1 MKLQWTEQGW
11 DDYLYW
17 QEHDSDFIQKIN
29 VLIKD
34 TRRSPFQGLG
44 KPEPLRNEMAG
55 WWSRRI
61 DREHRLIY
69 RVTGKGEA
77 QALEIAACRF
87 HYGR

>member
-1 MKLQWTEQGW
+1 VKLPWTEQGW

>member
-1 MKLQWTEQGW
+1 VKLQWTEQGW

-17 QEHDSDFIQKIN
+17 QVQDSDFVQKIN

-34 TRRSPFQGLG
+34 ARRSPFQGLG
-44 KPEPLRNEMAG
+44 KPELLRNEMAG

-69 RVTGKGEA
+69 RVTGKGET

>member
-1 MKLQWTEQGW
+1 VKLQWTEQGW

-17 QEHDSDFIQKIN
+17 QEQDSDFVQKIN
-29 VLIKD
+29 ILIKD
-34 TRRSPFQGLG
+34 VRRSPFQGLG

-69 RVTGKGEA
+69 RVTGKGDA